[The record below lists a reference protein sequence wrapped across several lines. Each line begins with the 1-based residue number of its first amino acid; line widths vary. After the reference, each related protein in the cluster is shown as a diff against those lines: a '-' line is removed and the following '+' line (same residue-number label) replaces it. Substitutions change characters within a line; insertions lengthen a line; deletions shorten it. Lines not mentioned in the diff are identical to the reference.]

1 MCCVNTIQLAVKFS
15 ATAMELLFQKL
26 QRLSEATKNTNA
38 QGSLMNMLYGDIFK
52 VQMFFKL
59 MYYMPLVVLNL
70 IVSSIIIALLI
81 NPTTLFVLIGLIIML
96 AVSVLMATMMQRQL
110 SRIAPIRDLRS
121 QKVQEFLSGIKVIK
135 LFNLQ

>member
-1 MCCVNTIQLAVKFS
+1 
-15 ATAMELLFQKL
+15 MELLFQKL